1 MNAFSLLLL
10 LLQFFVLHSAFKI
23 NRRTQK
29 VFTTI
34 HSMQLSADE
43 EELLRQFPVSARVFI
58 QKLVEIIDSKEK
70 MMIVKEEAMIVKERL
85 SRVLSAE
92 ANTRY
97 LKVSG
102 DLSIRRVLEESEQEE
117 LVRLI
122 KKRFKAEQKRKAKLV
137 SDSNLKNNAI
147 PNLSKRDLWDRVL
160 NDSSEAKD
168 RFPNL
173 SLLRKELP
181 VPGILSDL
189 FNFCSKR
196 VHTNLPVQVFID
208 VDEYTPDQVFS
219 YIR

>member
-1 MNAFSLLLL
+1 
-10 LLQFFVLHSAFKI
+10 
-23 NRRTQK
+23 
-29 VFTTI
+29 
-34 HSMQLSADE
+34 MQLSADE

-122 KKRFKAEQKRKAKLV
+122 KKRFKAEQKKKAKLV

-147 PNLSKRDLWDRVL
+147 PNLSKRDRWDRVL
-160 NDSSEAKD
+160 NASSEAKD

-173 SLLRKELP
+173 SL
-181 VPGILSDL
+181 
-189 FNFCSKR
+189 NFQSLGFFQTCSISVRRGSTRTFLCK
-196 VHTNLPVQVFID
+196 
-208 VDEYTPDQVFS
+208 YS
-219 YIR
+219 SM

>member
-10 LLQFFVLHSAFKI
+10 LVLQFFVLHSAFKI
-23 NRRTQK
+23 NRTQK
-29 VFTTI
+29 LFTTI
-34 HSMQLSADE
+34 HSMLSSDE
-43 EELLRQFPVSARVFI
+43 EELVRQFPVAARVFI
-58 QKLVEIIDSKEK
+58 HKLVEIV
-70 MMIVKEEAMIVKERL
+70 IVKEESLLLKERL

-117 LVRLI
+117 IVRLI

-137 SDSNLKNNAI
+137 ADSNLTYNAI